1 MGNHYIQTGQHLNSI
16 RNNKL
21 DGDENSSSREIRCP
35 PTPPQM
41 SILTLTSQLGQ
52 NAGLGEEYAG
62 SYPELETSIDPEI
75 LSS

>member
-1 MGNHYIQTGQHLNSI
+1 MGNHYIQTRQHLNFI

-21 DGDENSSSREIRCP
+21 DGDENSSSREVGAHLP
-35 PTPPQM
+35 LLKST
-41 SILTLTSQLGQ
+41 LALTSQLRQ
-52 NAGLGEEYAG
+52 NAGLGKGQES